1 MRNESVE
8 MTAVLA
14 MLCPLNNFCSY
25 SSCPDRTAHVATPLF
40 CPGMLHLQAMA
51 WHVTGDDRYASKVL
65 QIVDAHAS
73 TNKEWGLRHENG
85 PLVRYPEV

>member
-1 MRNESVE
+1 
-8 MTAVLA
+8 MTSCHKHSQLPALTVL
-14 MLCPLNNFCSY
+14 
-25 SSCPDRTAHVATPLF
+25 TAHVAMALL
-40 CPGMLHLQAMA
+40 CPGMLHLQATA

-85 PLVRYPEV
+85 PLVRYLEA